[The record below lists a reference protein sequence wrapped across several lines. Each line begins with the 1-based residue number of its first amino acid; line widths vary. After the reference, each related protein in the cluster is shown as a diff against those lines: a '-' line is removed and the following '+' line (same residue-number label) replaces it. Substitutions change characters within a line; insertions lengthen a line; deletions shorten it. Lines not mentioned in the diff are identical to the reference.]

1 MSILTKVFT
10 VLLVVFS
17 IAFSTMAV
25 SIVAQTTNWRETA
38 QKYEENARIAD
49 TNLRNMIAAAAAQE
63 ATARETI
70 DGYLT
75 RIGQLEEDL
84 QKNGAEVA
92 RLRSGLAAAE
102 SEKSSTVA
110 MNRAL
115 LSQLEMA
122 RGAEAEYRGQREK
135 LDRDNI
141 DLQQRNIDLN
151 ARVNEL
157 TSTVTVMNEQRRQ
170 FEQQINILRTA
181 NERMSKATGRAPA
194 GLEGAA
200 GRGLGNIHA
209 LAPPTARAIR
219 GKILAISGNLV
230 TLSVGTADG
239 VTKDMVFVIN
249 RGGDYVGDVKIN
261 AVDPDQSAGRI
272 TLSSKAPQVG
282 DEVTDRVAM
291 SGN

>member
-1 MSILTKVFT
+1 MSTLTKVFT

-25 SIVAQTTNWRETA
+25 SIVAQTTNWRDTA
-38 QKYEENARIAD
+38 LKYEENARIAD

-70 DGYLT
+70 DGYLA

-92 RLRSGLAAAE
+92 RLRSELAAAE

-115 LSQLEMA
+115 LSQLEIA
-122 RGAEAEYRGQREK
+122 RGAEAEYRSQRDK

-141 DLQQRNIDLN
+141 DVMQRNIDLN

-157 TSTVTVMNEQRRQ
+157 TARVAVINEQKRQ
-170 FEQQINILRTA
+170 YEQQINILKKE
-181 NERMSKATGRAPA
+181 NEKLSLRSGERPMQLEDASGTGLRGVEAIA
-194 GLEGAA
+194 SQDLGAIKGSISA
-200 GRGLGNIHA
+200 V
-209 LAPPTARAIR
+209 
-219 GKILAISGNLV
+219 SGNLV
-230 TLSVGTADG
+230 TLTVGAADG
-239 VTKDMVFVIN
+239 VKENMVFVIN
-249 RGGDYVGDVKIN
+249 RGDQYVGEVRVN
-261 AVDPDQSAGRI
+261 TVEPNRSAGRI
-272 TLSSKAPQVG
+272 ASLNGQPQVG
-282 DEVTDRVAM
+282 DEVIDLVAL
-291 SGN
+291 NRK

>member
-25 SIVAQTTNWRETA
+25 SSVAQTTNWRETA
-38 QKYEENARIAD
+38 TKYEENARIAD
-49 TNLRNMIAAAAAQE
+49 TNLRNMIAAGAAQE

-92 RLRSGLAAAE
+92 RLRSGLAGAE

-122 RGAEAEYRGQREK
+122 RGAEAEYRGQRER

-170 FEQQINILRTA
+170 FEQQINVLRKA
-181 NERMSKATGRAPA
+181 NEKMSMANGRAPSSV
-194 GLEGAA
+194 ENAA
-200 GRGLGNIHA
+200 GRGLRNIQA
-209 LAPPTARAIR
+209 LTPASASAIN
-219 GKILAISGNLV
+219 GKILAVSGNLV

-239 VTKDMVFVIN
+239 VTEDMVFIIK
-249 RGGDYVGDVKIN
+249 RGGDYVGEVKIN
-261 AVDPDQSAGRI
+261 AVNPNECAGRI
-272 TLSSKAPQVG
+272 RLSSSSPQIG
-282 DEVTDRVAM
+282 DQVTDLVAM

>member
-1 MSILTKVFT
+1 MTILTKVFT

-25 SIVAQTTNWRETA
+25 SMVAQTTNWRETA
-38 QKYEENARIAD
+38 TKYEANARIAD
-49 TNLRNMIAAAAAQE
+49 TNLRNMIAAGAAQE

-70 DGYLT
+70 DGYLS

-92 RLRSGLAAAE
+92 RLRSGLAGAE

-122 RGAEAEYRGQREK
+122 RGAEAEYRGQRER

-170 FEQQINILRTA
+170 FEQQINILRQA
-181 NERMSKATGRAPA
+181 NVKMSKATGRAPSA
-194 GLEGAA
+194 MENAA
-200 GRGLGNIHA
+200 GRGLGNIQA
-209 LAPPTARAIR
+209 LNPARPAAIK
-219 GKILAISGNLV
+219 GKILAVSGNLV

-239 VTKDMVFVIN
+239 VSKDMVFVIN
-249 RGGDYVGDVKIN
+249 RGADYVGEVKIN
-261 AVDPDQSAGRI
+261 AVNPDQCAGRI
-272 TLSSKAPQVG
+272 TLSSIAPQIG
-282 DEVTDRVAM
+282 DEVTDWVAM

>member
-1 MSILTKVFT
+1 LSTLTKVFT

-25 SIVAQTTNWRETA
+25 SMVAQTTNWRETA
-38 QKYEENARIAD
+38 EKYAENARIAD

-70 DGYLT
+70 DSYLA

-102 SEKSSTVA
+102 SEKGSTIA

-115 LSQLEMA
+115 LAQLEMA
-122 RGAEAEYRGQREK
+122 RGAEAEYRGQRDK
-135 LDRDNI
+135 LDHDNI
-141 DLQQRNIDLN
+141 DFQQRNIDLN

-157 TSTVTVMNEQRRQ
+157 TATVTVMNEQRRQ
-170 FEQQINILRTA
+170 FEQQINILRKE
-181 NERMSKATGRAPA
+181 NQKMSLRGGVAPSQFENA
-194 GLEGAA
+194 PGMGLSGIDP
-200 GRGLGNIHA
+200 LT
-209 LAPPTARAIR
+209 PTAASAIR
-219 GKILAISGNLV
+219 GRILAVSGNLV

-249 RGGDYVGDVKIN
+249 RGNAYVGEVSVN
-261 AVDPDQSAGRI
+261 AVEPNQCAGRVKSLANTPAI
-272 TLSSKAPQVG
+272 G
-282 DEVTDRVAM
+282 DEVTDSVAM
-291 SGN
+291 NGQ

>member
-1 MSILTKVFT
+1 LSILTKVFT

-63 ATARETI
+63 ATSRETI
-70 DGYLT
+70 DGHLA
-75 RIGQLEEDL
+75 RIGELEEEL

-92 RLRSGLAAAE
+92 RLRSELAAAE

-115 LSQLEMA
+115 LSQLELA
-122 RGAEAEYRGQREK
+122 RGAEAEYRGQRER

-157 TSTVTVMNEQRRQ
+157 TATVTVMNEQRRQ
-170 FEQQINILRTA
+170 FEQQINILRKA
-181 NERMSKATGRAPA
+181 NEKLSAATGRSPA
-194 GLEGAA
+194 VVENAA
-200 GRGLGNIHA
+200 GRGFANVQPLTPVTASAIKGKV
-209 LAPPTARAIR
+209 LAV
-219 GKILAISGNLV
+219 SGNLV

-239 VTKDMVFVIN
+239 VIKDMVFVIN
-249 RGGDYVGDVKIN
+249 RGRDYVGELKVS
-261 AVDPDQSAGRI
+261 AVEPNQSAGRI
-272 TLSSKAPQVG
+272 TLSSTAPQIG
-282 DEVTDRVAM
+282 DEVTDLVAM
-291 SGN
+291 SGH

>member
-1 MSILTKVFT
+1 MSLLTKVFT

-25 SIVAQTTNWRETA
+25 SMVAQTTNWRETA
-38 QKYEENARIAD
+38 TKYEENARIAD

-70 DGYLT
+70 DGYLS

-122 RGAEAEYRGQREK
+122 RGAEAEYRGQRER

-170 FEQQINILRTA
+170 FEQQINILRKA
-181 NERMSKATGRAPA
+181 NESLSKATGRAPSRVEDAAGA
-194 GLEGAA
+194 GLA
-200 GRGLGNIHA
+200 NIHA
-209 LAPPTARAIR
+209 LTPARAAAIK
-219 GKILAISGNLV
+219 GKILAVSGNLV
-230 TLSVGTADG
+230 TLSVGMADG
-239 VTKDMVFVIN
+239 VSKDMVFVIN
-249 RGGDYVGDVKIN
+249 RGADYVGEVKIN
-261 AVDPDQSAGRI
+261 AVNPNQSAGRI
-272 TLSSKAPQVG
+272 TLSSLSPQIG
-282 DEVTDRVAM
+282 DEVTDWVAM
-291 SGN
+291 SGK

>member
-10 VLLVVFS
+10 VLLVVFT

-49 TNLRNMIAAAAAQE
+49 TNLRNMIAASAAQE

-75 RIGQLEEDL
+75 RLGQLEEDL
-84 QKNGAEVA
+84 QKNGAEVS
-92 RLRSGLAAAE
+92 RLRSGLAGAE

-122 RGAEAEYRGQREK
+122 RGAEAEYRGQRER
-135 LDRDNI
+135 LDRSNI

-157 TSTVTVMNEQRRQ
+157 TATVTVMNEQRRQ

-181 NERMSKATGRAPA
+181 NEKMSRATGRSPSVIEA
-194 GLEGAA
+194 AA
-200 GRGLGNIHA
+200 GRGLERIHA
-209 LAPPTARAIR
+209 LTPATASAIN
-219 GKILAISGNLV
+219 GKILAVSGNLV

-239 VTKDMVFVIN
+239 VTKDMVFVIK
-249 RGGDYVGDVKIN
+249 RGRNYVGEVKVN
-261 AVDPDQSAGRI
+261 EVEPNQSAGRI
-272 TLSSKAPQVG
+272 TLSSTAPKIG
-282 DEVTDRVAM
+282 DEVTDWVAM
-291 SGN
+291 IGN